1 MAATGGACTAHPRS
15 NTMTPSDDNTIELD
29 RLEDLRMQFAIIAIH
44 IKNIAGVDAV
54 IEDLYSLIHMIE
66 QLSERPN

>member
-1 MAATGGACTAHPRS
+1 
-15 NTMTPSDDNTIELD
+15 MTPSDDNTIELD

-54 IEDLYSLIHMIE
+54 IEDLYSLIHMLE
-66 QLSERPN
+66 ELSKRPN